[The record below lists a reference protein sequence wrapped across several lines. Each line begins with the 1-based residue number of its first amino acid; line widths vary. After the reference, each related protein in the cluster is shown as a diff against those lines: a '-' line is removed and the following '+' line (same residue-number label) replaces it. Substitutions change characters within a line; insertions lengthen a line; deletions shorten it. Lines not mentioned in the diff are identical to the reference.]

1 MAYSRALVHTLAD
14 RMRERRR
21 FIQML
26 IGPRQTGKSTALRQA
41 LEQIDIP
48 YHVALA
54 SIDSASRD
62 WLRAQWTQARGIIAA
77 GNEAAVLVIDEV
89 QLVDQ

>member
-1 MAYSRALVHTLAD
+1 MAYSRALVHTLAS

-26 IGPRQTGKSTALRQA
+26 IGPRQTGKSTALQQA

-48 YHVALA
+48 
-54 SIDSASRD
+54 
-62 WLRAQWTQARGIIAA
+62 
-77 GNEAAVLVIDEV
+77 
-89 QLVDQ
+89 